1 MSDRHS
7 VSILNLLREYDS
19 FLDSLKT
26 IVDMGCGTGEDITWW
41 ATLETRD
48 DPPVP
53 YNYNCF
59 AVDRD
64 AGKLS
69 QVPDLPNI
77 HKMERDFNGVCV
89 PVKAD
94 LVFAH
99 DCLQYS
105 TDPIATLRNWNELMN
120 VNAMLILSVPQH
132 SGVEDNKYYSKS
144 HSGCFYHYTPVNL
157 IYMLAVNGFDCRDAY
172 LLKKF
177 NDPWINIAVYKS
189 NVEPMDPTTTTWY
202 DLVDKGLLHPT
213 VINSVNK
220 FGYLRQE
227 DVLYPWL
234 DKENYYIDYVST
246 WTEIPKEAGEPKIDG
261 IFNTPSTV
269 SKENI
274 IKQAKQTTIETK
286 ILKPVGV
293 RRPPKKYQDKDDD
306 Q

>member
-1 MSDRHS
+1 MSERHS

-48 DPPVP
+48 DPPEP

-64 AGKLS
+64 ASKLAKI
-69 QVPDLPNI
+69 PDLVNI
-77 HKMERDFNGVCV
+77 HKMHRDFNDICV

-120 VNAMLILSVPQH
+120 LNAMLILSVPQH
-132 SGVEDNKYYSKS
+132 SGVQDNKYYSRS
-144 HSGCFYHYTPVNL
+144 YSGCYYHYTPVNL

-172 LLKKF
+172 MLKRF
-177 NDPWINIAVYKS
+177 NDPWVNIAVYKS
-189 NVEPMDPTTTTWY
+189 DVKPMDHKTTTWY
-202 DLVDKGLLHPT
+202 DLVDTGLLNPT
-213 VINSVNK
+213 VVNSVNK

-246 WTEIPKEAGEPKIDG
+246 WTEIPEEAGDPKIDG
-261 IFNTPSTV
+261 IFNKTTAST
-269 SKENI
+269 KENT
-274 IKQAKQTTIETK
+274 IKQAKQTKVETRL
-286 ILKPVGV
+286 LKPVGV
-293 RRPPKKYQDKDDD
+293 RRPPKKYKKEDD
-306 Q
+306 